1 MKFLPTLIAV
11 AWIGVAQG
19 AEVAGVKL
27 PDSVRVA
34 AGGPQ
39 LVLNGAG
46 LRTRFF
52 VKVYVAGL
60 YLEKK
65 SQTTAAVLALAGPKR
80 VSMHLLRE
88 LSARQIHGALQD
100 GVAANNSA
108 EEQETLMPQ
117 LGELDVVMAQ
127 LGPIK
132 EGDVVTLDFVP
143 GTGTVVTVNGQ
154 AKGNP
159 IAGDALYRALLR
171 VWLGDSPAQEDL
183 KQALLGQPG

>member
-1 MKFLPTLIAV
+1 MAA

-19 AEVAGVKL
+19 VEVAGVKL
-27 PDSVRVA
+27 PDKTRVV
-34 AGGPQ
+34 AGGPD

-46 LRTRFF
+46 LRTEYF
-52 VKVYVAGL
+52 VKVYAAGL

-88 LSARQIHGALQD
+88 LSARQIQVALQD
-100 GVAANNSA
+100 GIAANNSA

-127 LGPIK
+127 LGPTK

-143 GTGTVVTVNGQ
+143 GTGTVITVNGKV
-154 AKGNP
+154 KGSP

-171 VWLGDSPAQEDL
+171 VWLGDSPAQDDL
-183 KQALLGQPG
+183 KQALLGKPG

>member
-1 MKFLPTLIAV
+1 MKFLPALIAV

-52 VKVYVAGL
+52 VKVYAAGL

-65 SQTTAAVLALAGPKR
+65 SQTTAAVLALNGPKR
-80 VSMHLLRE
+80 VSMHLLRD
-88 LSARQIHGALQD
+88 LTAKQILDALHD
-100 GVAANNSA
+100 GVAANNSPG
-108 EEQETLMPQ
+108 EQGKLKTQ
-117 LGELDVVMAQ
+117 LGELDTVMTQ

-143 GTGTVVTVNGQ
+143 GIGTVVTVNGQ
-154 AKGNP
+154 AKGKP
-159 IAGDALYRALLR
+159 IAGDALYQALLR

-183 KQALLGQPG
+183 KKELLGQPS